1 MSPDNLDSAEVNG
14 ALAEVTPMR
23 GDDEKYTGSR
33 ERETCDDRSSLAS
46 PNFGTCAAA
55 ARRRQTG

>member
-33 ERETCDDRSSLAS
+33 ERETCDDRSSL
-46 PNFGTCAAA
+46 GKC
-55 ARRRQTG
+55 